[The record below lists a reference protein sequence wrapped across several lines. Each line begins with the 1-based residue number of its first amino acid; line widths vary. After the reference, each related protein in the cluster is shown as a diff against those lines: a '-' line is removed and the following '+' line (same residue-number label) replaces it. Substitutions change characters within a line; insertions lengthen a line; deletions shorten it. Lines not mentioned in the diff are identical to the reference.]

1 MTKTELQFEI
11 SAAAYDIEDYK
22 AFLRLETDPKKRK
35 ELNDLIE
42 ETKKQYIALREKLDN
57 GEYEEDEEDEE
68 DEDKYAIQRWLD
80 HEEDARIAE
89 TYASCS
95 GSY

>member
-1 MTKTELQFEI
+1 MTKTDLQCEI

-42 ETKKQYIALREKLDN
+42 ETKKQYIALREMLES
-57 GEYEEDEEDEE
+57 GQYEEDE
-68 DEDKYAIQRWLD
+68 EDKYAIQRWLD

>member
-1 MTKTELQFEI
+1 MVTKTELQFEI

-57 GEYEEDEEDEE
+57 GEYEEDEED
-68 DEDKYAIQRWLD
+68 KYAIQRWLD

>member
-1 MTKTELQFEI
+1 MMTKTQLEFEI

-22 AFLRLETDPKKRK
+22 AFLRAETDPKKRK

-42 ETKKQYIALREKLDN
+42 EAKKQYIELREKLDN
-57 GEYEEDEEDEE
+57 GEYEDDQDEEG
-68 DEDKYAIQRWLD
+68 DKYAIQRWLD

>member
-1 MTKTELQFEI
+1 MVTKTELQFEI

-22 AFLRLETDPKKRK
+22 ASLRLETDSKKRK

-57 GEYEEDEEDEE
+57 GEYEEDEEDE
-68 DEDKYAIQRWLD
+68 DKYAIQRWLD
-80 HEEDARIAE
+80 HAEDARIAE